1 MLQGKMVNGRFQH
14 DEDTDICSP
23 GLRGAGNYIMYARA
37 TDGNLPNNV
46 KFSTCSKKAITR
58 VLSVKAVQCF
68 QQEKSYCGNKVSFEV
83 IFYFVDHLFPIPNDD
98 EILMLKLNMDNSSA
112 TELTLFSRLRSGTKF
127 AIAEMSIRVTRST
140 TAARPSRACLQAVF

>member
-1 MLQGKMVNGRFQH
+1 MDLYANGGQFCPKAALLNMLQGKMVNGRFQH

-83 IFYFVDHLFPIPNDD
+83 IFYFVDHLFPIPNDN
-98 EILMLKLNMDNSSA
+98 EILSK
-112 TELTLFSRLRSGTKF
+112 
-127 AIAEMSIRVTRST
+127 
-140 TAARPSRACLQAVF
+140 